1 MIMVNIFS
9 LSVSGETLP
18 KPTEVMQVMVKYR
31 ADMYMVHLLGPPTRS
46 RGNVMFLL
54 MGSKGA
60 CLLLLFGQWLVG
72 ERGERQ
78 VCAIIAHS
86 IL

>member
-18 KPTEVMQVMVKYR
+18 KPTDVMQVIVKYS
-31 ADMYMVHLLGPPTRS
+31 ADMYMVHLFGPPTRS
-46 RGNVMFLL
+46 RGNVMFLV

-60 CLLLLFGQWLVG
+60 F
-72 ERGERQ
+72 
-78 VCAIIAHS
+78 
-86 IL
+86 